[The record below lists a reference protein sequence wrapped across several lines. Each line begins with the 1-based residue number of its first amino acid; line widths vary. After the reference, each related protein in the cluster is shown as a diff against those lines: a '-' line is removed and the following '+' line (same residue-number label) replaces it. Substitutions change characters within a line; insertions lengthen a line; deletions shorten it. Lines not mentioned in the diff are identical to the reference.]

1 MGNVWQRD
9 ERVLRWVFAESQRAH
24 GGFDFGY
31 ETNPPQPVPAL
42 DGMLSTDLQTSLWRL
57 LQHGLILGDPP
68 ADPDCRQCVELSQ
81 KAMSGTPS
89 WSGLRPTASGLIVLG
104 EFPDVDRVMSAEG
117 IRAILDALAI
127 WASEEATPRLRQAAR
142 LVGRFGDDALRAAI
156 ATVSASARSVGPSPA
171 MQSYGSDTVSQH
183 REVLQLLARPGPI
196 DAYGAFTLSDTRLRD
211 LGVALTSAEML
222 HAIKALADLGYLGGG
237 HGWIE
242 GDPEVWQ
249 AEPTEFPFESVEYRH
264 FFVSGRGLRALG
276 EWPSFMDLTPAT
288 LAALLELLADEAA
301 DHAQAEEVR
310 AAAWDIRVLG
320 PGILDVA
327 VGAATAAVAP
337 HAPDR

>member
-1 MGNVWQRD
+1 
-9 ERVLRWVFAESQRAH
+9 
-24 GGFDFGY
+24 
-31 ETNPPQPVPAL
+31 
-42 DGMLSTDLQTSLWRL
+42 
-57 LQHGLILGDPP
+57 
-68 ADPDCRQCVELSQ
+68 
-81 KAMSGTPS
+81 
-89 WSGLRPTASGLIVLG
+89 
-104 EFPDVDRVMSAEG
+104 
-117 IRAILDALAI
+117 
-127 WASEEATPRLRQAAR
+127 
-142 LVGRFGDDALRAAI
+142 
-156 ATVSASARSVGPSPA
+156 
-171 MQSYGSDTVSQH
+171 MQSYDSDTVSEH